1 MNIIDIT
8 GAAGVFLILLAYFL
22 LITKRLHKESMI
34 YLLMN
39 TIGAGLACT
48 ASILLNYWPFI
59 ILEGAWTG
67 VSVYGIYEL
76 NRGRRGEGEKIMR

>member
-1 MNIIDIT
+1 MNIIDII
-8 GAAGVFLILLAYFL
+8 GSAGVFLILLAYFL
-22 LITKRLHKESMI
+22 LITKRLYKESMT

-48 ASILLNYWPFI
+48 ASILLHYWPFI

-67 VSVYGIYEL
+67 VSVYGIYRTIDHRL
-76 NRGRRGEGEKIMR
+76 

>member
-8 GAAGVFLILLAYFL
+8 GASGVFLILLAYFL

-39 TIGAGLACT
+39 TVGAGLACI
-48 ASILLNYWPFI
+48 ASILLHYWPFI
-59 ILEGAWTG
+59 ILEGAWTV
-67 VSVYGIYEL
+67 VSVYGIYAVSL
-76 NRGRRGEGEKIMR
+76 SA